1 MPFCVGHTLGK
12 WMLKSSSQK
21 RHCRGGA
28 AKTDN
33 DINEASKEK
42 SKNLSSYYALVP
54 KSHSKQSSFKTLTH
68 TNPCSPMKFGI
79 RAFSSAKQQT
89 SISFM
94 CSLNSFL
101 LLFPN
106 SAKERRSSKTDNDIN
121 EARKEKAKISLLI
134 TLSSPNPTLSKVLLK
149 HSNKSLQSHEVWHPS
164 VFLSKAADVHLFL
177 CVP

>member
-1 MPFCVGHTLGK
+1 MKLS
-12 WMLKSSSQK
+12 LKSIQQERRSS
-21 RHCRGGA
+21 
-28 AKTDN
+28 KTDN

-42 SKNLSSYYALVP
+42 SKISLLITLSSP
-54 KSHSKQSSFKTLTH
+54 NPHSKQSSFKTLTQ

-106 SAKERRSSKTDNDIN
+106 SLKVMQYHLRILNYNSLERS
-121 EARKEKAKISLLI
+121 EEKK
-134 TLSSPNPTLSKVLLK
+134 KRGVMY
-149 HSNKSLQSHEVWHPS
+149 
-164 VFLSKAADVHLFL
+164 
-177 CVP
+177 